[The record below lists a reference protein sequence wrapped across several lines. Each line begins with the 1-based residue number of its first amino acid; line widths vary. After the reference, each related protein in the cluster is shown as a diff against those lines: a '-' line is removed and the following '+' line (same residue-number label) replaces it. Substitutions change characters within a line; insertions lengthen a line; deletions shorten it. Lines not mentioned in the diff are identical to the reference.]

1 MDPRCNIEL
10 PTLIMKS
17 GTARIQHCRRHEIMR
32 YIRAGSTRVAM
43 QPVVVSVKKT
53 NARLFRDAAMRLR
66 ARCDGKSVEL
76 HA

>member
-1 MDPRCNIEL
+1 
-10 PTLIMKS
+10 
-17 GTARIQHCRRHEIMR
+17 
-32 YIRAGSTRVAM
+32 M

-66 ARCDGKSVEL
+66 TRCDVKSVEL